1 MKKYIVPET
10 HVYKISS
17 VTNLM
22 YSSPN
27 INGNTGVGNGIE
39 PDEMPE
45 EGASGQVKRFDDW
58 GGRW

>member
-27 INGNTGVGNGIE
+27 INGDTGVSNGIE
-39 PDEMPE
+39 SEEMPGQ
-45 EGASGQVKRFDDW
+45 GASGQVKRFGDW
-58 GGRW
+58 GGGW